1 MSVFGLESFR
11 SLPKAVLLV
20 ATVSLVVHMILTAA
34 FSHTF
39 DSEYWLLIM
48 QNIETGNGLYDIN
61 GYYYTPIW
69 GYLLSFI
76 DMLTQVTGS
85 IPILGDRFTDLIVI
99 EDHWGFQATL
109 ASPDVNFLL
118 KLPLSI
124 VDVLVGVFIYII
136 VAHHTGSE
144 KKGLGAMIFWS
155 FCPIVVYMSAI
166 QGQFDSVS
174 VLLLILT
181 IILIKQ
187 DNPLLAGMVF
197 ALATWLKIFP
207 GVCILVLFGYML
219 ARYRGTERSKQQ
231 ILMAIAGFVGFT
243 LIIFLPQ
250 ILDGTLPYAFSFLTT
265 RVSDYNLKDTLNMVG
280 ILALIVIFM
289 LFMTRSISRKPI
301 AEADRLVFLYC
312 GLLTVMATMVQFGY
326 QYGASI
332 MGFIIFFMYLS
343 VNTRG
348 YRVVYVLVALFTF
361 LEALFWVNYSAFFI
375 VSEYFGWVD
384 PSWAL
389 DNALDFIAS
398 WGSEAS
404 YSYMGQFSRIWHYTM
419 FAFVLLAA
427 IDFCRGRLPVLDKAS
442 DYIRSLGG
450 RI

>member
-124 VDVLVGVFIYII
+124 ADVLVGVFIYII

-181 IILIKQ
+181 IFLIKQ

-207 GVCILVLFGYML
+207 GVCILVFFGSML
-219 ARYRGTERSKQQ
+219 AR
-231 ILMAIAGFVGFT
+231 
-243 LIIFLPQ
+243 
-250 ILDGTLPYAFSFLTT
+250 
-265 RVSDYNLKDTLNMVG
+265 
-280 ILALIVIFM
+280 
-289 LFMTRSISRKPI
+289 
-301 AEADRLVFLYC
+301 
-312 GLLTVMATMVQFGY
+312 
-326 QYGASI
+326 
-332 MGFIIFFMYLS
+332 
-343 VNTRG
+343 
-348 YRVVYVLVALFTF
+348 
-361 LEALFWVNYSAFFI
+361 
-375 VSEYFGWVD
+375 
-384 PSWAL
+384 
-389 DNALDFIAS
+389 
-398 WGSEAS
+398 
-404 YSYMGQFSRIWHYTM
+404 
-419 FAFVLLAA
+419 
-427 IDFCRGRLPVLDKAS
+427 
-442 DYIRSLGG
+442 
-450 RI
+450 